1 MTASAKVMSGPSM
14 WALAFFFSSASA
26 HRRCVR
32 GFFGRPAASWARR
45 TYDERRSP
53 QSAGPLF
60 VTCSSTQTESLD
72 QRAVALD
79 VGRLEVAQ
87 HALAAADQQE
97 EPTTAVVVVLVGPS
111 VLGEVL
117 DALRQHRDLDLGG
130 AGVALGGGVLG
141 HDLLLHV
148 SVQRHG

>member
-1 MTASAKVMSGPSM
+1 TASAKVMSGPSM
-14 WALAFFFSSASA
+14 WALAFFFSSARA

-32 GFFGRPAASWARR
+32 GVQRCGGPSWTGR

-53 QSAGPLF
+53 QGAGPPF

-97 EPTTAVVVVLVGPS
+97 EPTTAVVVVLVGPR

-117 DALRQHRDLDLGG
+117 DALGQHRDLDLGG
-130 AGVALGGGVLG
+130 TGVALDGGVLS
-141 HDLLLHV
+141 HDLLLH
-148 SVQRHG
+148 